1 MASKDP
7 QLKALR
13 AIAAW
18 QTANGRAPTYSE
30 MARELRVSRA
40 AVTKTLQILERKG
53 LVRLPTYT
61 VVGEIALTAAGEVER
76 AKGKT

>member
-1 MASKDP
+1 
-7 QLKALR
+7 
-13 AIAAW
+13 
-18 QTANGRAPTYSE
+18 

-53 LVRLPTYT
+53 LVTLPRIT
-61 VVGEIALTAAGEVER
+61 VIGELALTAAGEAER